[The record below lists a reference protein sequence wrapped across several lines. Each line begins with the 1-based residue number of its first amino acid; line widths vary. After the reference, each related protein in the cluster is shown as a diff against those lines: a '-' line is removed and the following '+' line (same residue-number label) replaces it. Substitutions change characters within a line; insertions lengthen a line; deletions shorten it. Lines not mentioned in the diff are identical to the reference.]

1 MAHHLTELGCNIV
14 AVSDSSGGIFNTN
27 GLNMEKIF
35 QFKNSGGR
43 FQDYAL
49 NCDKITNKE
58 ILELQSDFLIPAAL
72 ESQITKTNANSIKA
86 TIIIEGA
93 NGPTTPEADL
103 ILNDKGIL
111 VIPDILANAGGVTV
125 SYFEW
130 VQDIQRH
137 FWGREEVN
145 DNLDRFLT
153 KAFQEVAYT
162 AKSDKTDFRTASYLL
177 SVQRV
182 VQAMEDRGH

>member
-1 MAHHLTELGCNIV
+1 M
-14 AVSDSSGGIFNTN
+14 NTPPDESL
-27 GLNMEKIF
+27 GLNMEQIF
-35 QFKNSGGR
+35 QFKDSKGR
-43 FQDYAL
+43 FQDYKL
-49 NCDKITNKE
+49 NCETISNKE
-58 ILELQSDFLIPAAL
+58 ILGLQSDILVPAAL
-72 ESQITKTNANSIKA
+72 ESQITKTNASSIKA
-86 TIIIEGA
+86 KMVIEGA

-145 DNLDRFLT
+145 ESLDRFLT
-153 KAFQEVAYT
+153 KAFQEVANT
-162 AKSDKTDFRTASYLL
+162 AKSNKTDFRTASYLL

-182 VQAMEDRGH
+182 VQAMKDRGL